1 MQHTS
6 HFFQLC
12 IVFCTLFTQN
22 FITAHPLSEYR
33 MLSME
38 SVNLENTHYSEKR
51 DHLGQHLVI
60 DLFGCNPEKIS
71 IVESVEQVMVAAANA
86 AKATIVAQKFHQFS
100 PGGVSGA
107 LILAESHLAIHTW
120 PEVQG
125 YCAIDIFTCGA
136 TDNFAALEVLKTGFG
151 AQGYVVVEIERG
163 KQRSD
168 LVSNATGSVFFR
180 ENLDPLN
187 GFQATVAI
195 KELLESVESEFQKIE
210 MYETT
215 AFGKMLAIDG
225 VIQLTEYDNAAYHEM
240 ITHVPLQTHKNPRK
254 VLIIGGGD
262 GGALAEVV
270 KYPNIEEIVICD
282 IDASVA
288 AVTTKYFPAFA
299 AAYQDPRVRPIYQDG
314 STFITS
320 FKDYFDVI
328 IVDGP
333 DFYGHAA
340 AFARETF
347 YKNIS
352 DALKEDGLMVIQAES
367 LFYDRAFIADLYK
380 QAEGIFPIVKYY
392 NTLVPSYPS
401 GSIGFILGSKEYNPL
416 KKKKNKKAKKD
427 EHNSAEN
434 ESSFLPKSLEF
445 YTPEVHRASFALP
458 AFLKR
463 LLELPNN

>member
-1 MQHTS
+1 MQHIYT
-6 HFFQLC
+6 FFQLFSIAC
-12 IVFCTLFTQN
+12 FTLM
-22 FITAHPLSEYR
+22 ITLTPRPLSEYR
-33 MLSME
+33 ILSME
-38 SVNLENTHYSEKR
+38 SVNLMNTHYSESR

-60 DLFGCNPEKIS
+60 DLFGCDPEKIS
-71 IVESVEQVMVAAANA
+71 VVEDVEKVMIEAATA
-86 AKATIVAQKFHQFS
+86 AHATIVAQKFHQFT

-107 LILAESHLAIHTW
+107 LVLAESHLAIHTW

-125 YCAIDIFTCGA
+125 YCAIDIFTCGK

-187 GFQATVAI
+187 GFQSTVAI
-195 KELLESVESEFQKIE
+195 KELLESVQSDFQKIE
-210 MYETT
+210 MYDTT

-225 VIQLTEYDNAAYHEM
+225 IIQLTEYDNAAYHEM
-240 ITHVPLQTHKNPRK
+240 ITHVPLQTHKKPRK

-262 GGALAEVV
+262 GGSLAEVV

-282 IDASVA
+282 IDPMVA

-299 AAYQDPRVRPIYQDG
+299 AAYQDPRVRAVHQDG
-314 STFITS
+314 TTFITTFS
-320 FKDYFDVI
+320 EYFDVI

-340 AFARETF
+340 AFARDTF

-352 DALKEDGLMVIQAES
+352 HALTEDGLMVIQAES
-367 LFYDRAFIADLYK
+367 LFYDRTFIADLYK
-380 QAEGIFPIVKYY
+380 QAQTIFPIVGYY

-401 GSIGFILGSKEYNPL
+401 GSIGFILASKKYSPL
-416 KKKKNKKAKKD
+416 DDTQKSPKKEKKKKKSDKEKK
-427 EHNSAEN
+427 SR
-434 ESSFLPKSLEF
+434 FLPAPLEF
-445 YTPEVHRASFALP
+445 YTPDMHRASFALP
-458 AFLKR
+458 AFLQR
-463 LLELPNN
+463 LLA